1 MVEVMQMGGAIA
13 DVDPEATA
21 FAQRTAPYLVAVD
34 SNWADAADDA
44 QNVAWVRNVL
54 GPPHA
59 VRQRRGLPQ
68 LQRPRRH
75 EAPDVGADTALGRN
89 LARLGRIK
97 AQYDPDNVFRLNHNI
112 APAA

>member
-13 DVDPEATA
+13 NVDPEATA

-44 QNVAWVRNVL
+44 RNVAWVRDAWDRLTPYGTGEVYLNFS
-54 GPPHA
+54 GRDGA
-59 VRQRRGLPQ
+59 
-68 LQRPRRH
+68 
-75 EAPDVGADTALGRN
+75 APDVGADTALGRN

-97 AQYDPDNVFRLNHNI
+97 AQYDPDNAFRLNHNI